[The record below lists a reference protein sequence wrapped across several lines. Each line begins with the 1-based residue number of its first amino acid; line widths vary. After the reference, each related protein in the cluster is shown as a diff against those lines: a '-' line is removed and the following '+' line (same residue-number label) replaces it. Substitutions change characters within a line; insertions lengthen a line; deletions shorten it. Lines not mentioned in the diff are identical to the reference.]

1 MSYIG
6 NLNLIGCVVSE
17 NKAGSEIKY
26 SVYYG
31 FIEEHLQEEFVD
43 NIKDGNYDYLEHVSP
58 TWEEGLIGF
67 YIINVYQKK
76 DSIKMPTFILSGK
89 NLGKKNA
96 TTIET
101 QTIREA
107 TSVYDKYKRNNN
119 KDSDLY
125 PPMLASKYDDKS
137 GLENVTISDLVL
149 DKEYYVEYK
158 FDGNRAVAFY
168 KNNKLTVYSRERKII
183 YTHSG
188 LTSQLERLLRD
199 YPGKYLDGELYL
211 HGVPLQ
217 KITGQVRKQ
226 NPKDVTIFYK
236 FYVFDVFDP
245 NQETPFKDRRIMLEE
260 MLSAHNISPD
270 NNNSDNNNLLGNN
283 IHDNNYIELVNS
295 ILTDRNDV
303 VREMYLTALSLG
315 FEGLVLKDPN
325 ANYEYSYKGYHS
337 KYLKKI
343 KPSTRREYEL
353 VGYQLGKG
361 KNIHAVTLVLKTEN
375 NQEFR
380 CTIKN
385 TLEFKENLYELWK
398 DEEYFKKNVLGC
410 KVTVEFQSLSN
421 DGIPLRGVVIEI
433 HPK

>member
-1 MSYIG
+1 MSYTD
-6 NLNLIGCVVSE
+6 NLNLIGCVISE

-43 NIKDGNYDYLEHVSP
+43 NLKEGNYNYLEHVSSE
-58 TWEEGLIGF
+58 WADGLIGF

-188 LTSQLERLLRD
+188 LTAQLIKLLKNN
-199 YPGKYLDGELYL
+199 PGKYVDGELYL

-236 FYVFDVFDP
+236 FYIFDLFDP
-245 NQETPFKDRRIMLEE
+245 NQETPFRERRAMLEE
-260 MLSAHNISPD
+260 LYQTYSSES
-270 NNNSDNNNLLGNN
+270 NNKNSNENSSE
-283 IHDNNYIELVNS
+283 NYIELVDS
-295 ILTDRNDV
+295 KLTDQNGV
-303 VREMYLTALSLG
+303 VREMYLTALSLE

-325 ANYEYSYKGYHS
+325 ASYEYSYKGYHS
-337 KYLKKI
+337 KFLKKI

-398 DEEYFKKNVLGC
+398 DNEYFEKNVLGC

>member
-1 MSYIG
+1 MNYLN
-6 NLNLIGCVVSE
+6 NLNLIGCVISE
-17 NKAGSEIKY
+17 NKAGSEIRY

-31 FIEEHLQEEFVD
+31 FIEPHLQEEFVD
-43 NIKDGNYDYLEHVSP
+43 NIKDGNYEYLEHTYSE
-58 TWEEGLIGF
+58 WNSDLIGF

-96 TTIET
+96 TNIET

-119 KDSDLY
+119 KDSELY

-137 GLENVTISDLVL
+137 GLENVMISDLVL
-149 DKEYYVEYK
+149 DKEYFVEYK

-183 YTHSG
+183 YTHEH
-188 LTSQLERLLRD
+188 LTNELTKLLSQ

-211 HGVPLQ
+211 HGIPLQ

-236 FYVFDVFDP
+236 FYVFDLFDP
-245 NQETPFKDRRIMLEE
+245 NQIDKPYKDRRQELNDMLE
-260 MLSAHNISPD
+260 
-270 NNNSDNNNLLGNN
+270 NNPYE
-283 IHDNNYIELVNS
+283 YIELVES
-295 ILTDRNDV
+295 KLTDKNDV

-315 FEGLVLKDPN
+315 FEGLMLKEPN
-325 ANYEYSYKGYHS
+325 EPYEYSYKNYHS

-343 KPSTRREYEL
+343 KPSTRHEYRII
-353 VGYQLGKG
+353 GYETGVG
-361 KNIHAVTLVLKTEN
+361 KNINAITLVLETEKG
-375 NQEFR
+375 QPFR

-385 TLEFKENLYELWK
+385 TLDFKESLYELWK
-398 DEEYFKKNVLGC
+398 DPDYFNNNVLH
-410 KVTVEFQSLSN
+410 KLVTVEFQSLSN
-421 DGIPLRGVVIEI
+421 DGIPLRAVCVEL
-433 HPK
+433 HLST